1 MNKGPFKECSWRAG
15 NIHMPTLHMKSWKPT
30 NVKGKELKNV
40 TKNAMVGIADTFC
53 HGHLLGHYTFDLA
66 TIR

>member
-1 MNKGPFKECSWRAG
+1 
-15 NIHMPTLHMKSWKPT
+15 MPTLHMKSWKPT